1 MMTDSSTISSSDLQ
15 ASLQI
20 VEVKPGKRFSVATL
34 RSLLPDVETALFF
47 GKVYALDASQL
58 AALLHTVLNTDL
70 SSALFGEGAM
80 HSNDLQDYLLDG
92 YRECQACGES
102 EDWCECDYPQLVQR
116 DAIIGGQYDGDVV
129 LDPAVP
135 HGEILPAVWEQLEV
149 EVAASIKAV
158 AEKLESAV
166 AMLPGKQGQ
175 MVFTSMM
182 KLNAKRPTLGDYRA
196 QINHAPQKPNL
207 LILDV
212 SGSMTS
218 DTIHKIIEDVV
229 ALSYQAD
236 ASMAV
241 VSDTTT
247 FWEAGTYDVDTVLER
262 CEFNGTHYETLAP
275 LLNRDW
281 GTVITVADYD
291 SSASAKQHLRQK
303 ATGRID
309 QVLDISLVGRP
320 TFLAECVG
328 QFASEVKPILIG
340 NSDYVIGSRYQEL
353 GW

>member
-1 MMTDSSTISSSDLQ
+1 MTTTPSTSMTSADLRS
-15 ASLQI
+15 SLQI
-20 VEVKPGKRFSVATL
+20 IEVRPGKRFSVATL

-47 GKVYALDASQL
+47 GKVYDLDAGQL
-58 AALLHTVLNTDL
+58 AALLHTVLKTDL
-70 SSALFGEGAM
+70 STALFADGGS

-92 YRECQACGES
+92 YYD
-102 EDWCECDYPQLVQR
+102 EDGDWHQP
-116 DAIIGGQYDGDVV
+116 IIGSAYDGEVV
-129 LDPAVP
+129 LDPEVP

-149 EVAASIKAV
+149 EVAQSIKDV
-158 AEKLESAV
+158 AAKLESAV

-175 MVFTSMM
+175 MVFSSMM

-196 QINHAPQKPNL
+196 QIHHAPQKQNL

-218 DTIHKIIEDVV
+218 QTIEKIIDDVI
-229 ALSYQAD
+229 ALSYSAN
-236 ASMAV
+236 ACMAV

-247 FWEAGTYDVDTVLER
+247 YWDAGSYDVDTVLSA
-262 CEFNGTHYETLAP
+262 CEFNGTHYETLTD
-275 LLNRDW
+275 LLCRDW

-291 SSASAKQHLRQK
+291 SSASAKQHLAKK

-309 QVLDISLVGRP
+309 QVLDVSLVGQP

-328 QFASEVKPILIG
+328 QFAAEVRPILIG
-340 NSDYVIGSRYQEL
+340 NSDYVMGSRYQEM